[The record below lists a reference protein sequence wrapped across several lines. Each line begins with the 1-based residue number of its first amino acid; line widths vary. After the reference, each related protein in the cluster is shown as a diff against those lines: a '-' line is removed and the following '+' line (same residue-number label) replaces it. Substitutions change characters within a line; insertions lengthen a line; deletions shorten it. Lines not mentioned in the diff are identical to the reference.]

1 MSTPERDEE
10 LEAYLERRTQLQ
22 RRLSELDDLQPPARL
37 DHLVLARAREALEAP
52 QGLPLFRG
60 TRWALPFTLTATLVL
75 TVAVVTSLHAIRDV
89 HTSAPSATSAASNPT
104 PAAAPMRAEPARVRS
119 GDARARAPER
129 DPAQWLARIREL
141 RAAGK
146 EHEAQ
151 RESAAFRA
159 AYPDYPDRGASP

>member
-22 RRLSELDDLQPPARL
+22 RRLSELDDLEPPAEL

-52 QGLPLFRG
+52 QGLPFYRG

-75 TVAVVTSLHAIRDV
+75 TVTVVMSLRALHDVPTSGA
-89 HTSAPSATSAASNPT
+89 SAAGACSAAPSGVEAAR
-104 PAAAPMRAEPARVRS
+104 MRAN
-119 GDARARAPER
+119 DARER
-129 DPAQWLARIREL
+129 DPAEWLAHIREL

-146 EHEAQ
+146 EDEAQ
-151 RESAAFRA
+151 REWAAFRA
-159 AYPDYPDRGASP
+159 AYPEYRDHTASP

>member
-22 RRLSELDDLQPPARL
+22 RRLSELDDLEPPAEL

-52 QGLPLFRG
+52 QGLPFYRG

-75 TVAVVTSLHAIRDV
+75 TVTVVMSLRALHDV
-89 HTSAPSATSAASNPT
+89 HTSGASAAGAFSAA
-104 PAAAPMRAEPARVRS
+104 PAAAPSGAEAARMRAN
-119 GDARARAPER
+119 DARER
-129 DPAQWLARIREL
+129 DPAEWLAHIREL

-146 EHEAQ
+146 EDEAQ
-151 RESAAFRA
+151 REWAAFRA
-159 AYPDYPDRGASP
+159 AYPEYRDHTASP

>member
-22 RRLSELDDLQPPARL
+22 RRLSELDDLEPPAEL

-52 QGLPLFRG
+52 QGLPFYRG

-75 TVAVVTSLHAIRDV
+75 TVTVVMSLRALHDV
-89 HTSAPSATSAASNPT
+89 HTSGASAAGAFSAAPSGVEAAR
-104 PAAAPMRAEPARVRS
+104 MRAN
-119 GDARARAPER
+119 DARER
-129 DPAQWLARIREL
+129 DPAQWLAHIREL

-146 EHEAQ
+146 EDEAQ
-151 RESAAFRA
+151 REWAAFRA
-159 AYPDYPDRGASP
+159 AYPEYRDHTASP

>member
-22 RRLSELDDLQPPARL
+22 RRLSEADDLEPPAEL
-37 DHLVLARAREALEAP
+37 DHLVLTRAREALEAP
-52 QGLPLFRG
+52 QGLPLYRG

-75 TVAVVTSLHAIRDV
+75 AVAVVTSLRALRDV
-89 HTSAPSATSAASNPT
+89 HPSGASAASGT
-104 PAAAPMRAEPARVRS
+104 TLRAEAP
-119 GDARARAPER
+119 RARSNDAQGRAAQR

-146 EHEAQ
+146 ADEAQ
-151 RESAAFRA
+151 REWTAFRA
-159 AYPDYPDRGASP
+159 AYPDYPDHTPSP

>member
-22 RRLSELDDLQPPARL
+22 RRLSEVDDLEPPAEL
-37 DHLVLARAREALEAP
+37 DHLVLARAREALETP

-75 TVAVVTSLHAIRDV
+75 TVAVVTSLRALHDG
-89 HTSAPSATSAASNPT
+89 HPSGASAASAT
-104 PAAAPMRAEPARVRS
+104 TAAPAAAPLREEAPGARS
-119 GDARARAPER
+119 NDARARAAQR

-141 RAAGK
+141 RTAGK
-146 EHEAQ
+146 ADEAQ
-151 RESAAFRA
+151 REWAAFRA
-159 AYPDYPDRGASP
+159 AYPDYPDHTPSP